1 MDWLTP
7 DMVKAIIAGVCT
19 GSGLYAGIRADLRGM
34 AARIT
39 AAHEAANHANDRID
53 RHLEGHA

>member
-1 MDWLTP
+1 MEWLTP
-7 DMVKAIIAGVCT
+7 DMLKAVMTALISG
-19 GSGLYAGIRADLRGM
+19 GGLYAGIRADLRGM

-39 AAHEAANHANDRID
+39 AAQKAAEHAHDRID